1 MTPFA
6 RVLVDQ
12 AHSSA
17 WSLDADRAAEMNPA
31 NPGDASL
38 ARSAALL
45 RERGTRVDAHTDG
58 ELTPS
63 ALEGV
68 DVLVIP
74 HLAAAASERV
84 TGDLPPVLT
93 PSEIEAVVDHVAKGG
108 GLLVLAE
115 SDQDTHGNNLGE
127 LLAPFGVRIASTLV
141 HESPDGGRRHHGN
154 ATWVRPDISQTPG
167 QGVLAGIADLCF
179 YRAGTLDVSAAAG
192 ARVLARTSASA
203 HPADEPLAVTVEHG
217 RGRVVVLAD
226 SDLVG
231 DVSIGELDHG
241 EFWVN
246 LVTWAG
252 NGRGF
257 EGSAPG
263 DLTAAHA
270 ERGTQTSEGAGSTTV
285 ESEAW
290 LALKAAVEELRLLQ
304 AADGGLRPEA
314 DRQRAAAL
322 VAEMV
327 SRVEELAP
335 HFPHDAEY
343 LAALPGDLQRWV
355 DGGFGVPDFLDSLQ
369 AFRPEQHR
377 ADGAEHLVLF
387 PMYTQNGNPDRVFEA
402 VLLSTFWPDWL
413 ADVEARFDNPMFL
426 SVQFLD
432 HTPGYDTNSAVL
444 FPETVSV
451 REVPTFHW
459 GAIFSDREAARFR
472 RITAAT
478 AETLSLDLPPEGERL
493 VTSQGMAQ
501 SAFAMWDLMHDRTH
515 SHGDL
520 PFDPFMIKQRMPYW
534 MYALEELRCDLNTF
548 RQCVDLAQE
557 GHPFAR
563 AVQLAIVFDR
573 GFRFPVTGERHRNYD
588 GLGGQL
594 LFAWLHK
601 HDALRWTDNRL
612 TFDWAKVPET
622 VVALSDE
629 IERLYRDGIDRS
641 KVGHWMAAHEFIS
654 GYVAPHPGSV
664 WAKGADGLPL
674 DGPRK
679 GLNDAV
685 LPDEFPLNV
694 FFEALRKKLGPV
706 IGSTRGLTGTS
717 DPRADEARDEAGVR
731 PLAPRGRM
739 SA

>member
-12 AHSSA
+12 VHSSA

-45 RERGTRVDAHTDG
+45 RERGTRVDAHTEG
-58 ELTPS
+58 RLTPT

-74 HLAAAASERV
+74 HLAAEASERV
-84 TGDLPPVLT
+84 TGGLPPVLDQ
-93 PSEIEAVVDHVAKGG
+93 SEIDAVVDHVAAGG
-108 GLLVLAE
+108 GLVVLAE
-115 SDQDTHGNNLGE
+115 CDQDTHGNNLDE
-127 LLAPFGVRIASTLV
+127 LLAPFGVGIVSTLV
-141 HESPDGGRRHHGN
+141 HESPDGGRRQHGN
-154 ATWVRPDISQTPG
+154 ATWVRPETAQSPG

-179 YRAGTLDVSAAAG
+179 YRSGTLDVSG
-192 ARVLARTSASA
+192 ADGADVLARTSGTA
-203 HPADEPLAVTVEHG
+203 HPSGAPLAVTLEHG

-231 DVSIGELDHG
+231 DDSIGELDHE
-241 EFWVN
+241 EFWIN

-252 NGRGF
+252 NGGF

-263 DLTAAHA
+263 GLSA
-270 ERGTQTSEGAGSTTV
+270 STTV
-285 ESEAW
+285 TSEAW
-290 LALKAAVEELRLLQ
+290 LALKAAVEELRTMQ
-304 AADGGLRPEA
+304 AGDGSLTPGA
-314 DRQRAAAL
+314 DRERATGL
-322 VAEMV
+322 VTQMIA
-327 SRVEELAP
+327 RVEELAP
-335 HFPHDAEY
+335 RFPHDAEY
-343 LAALPGDLQRWV
+343 LAALPTDLRRWV
-355 DGGFGVPDFLDSLQ
+355 DDGFGVPDFLDSLM

-377 ADGAEHLVLF
+377 VDGAEHLVLF

-402 VLLSTFWPDWL
+402 LLISVFWPDWL
-413 ADVEARFDNPMFL
+413 ADVEATFDNPMFL

-451 REVPTFHW
+451 REVPTFSW

-472 RITAAT
+472 RITEAA

-493 VTSQGMAQ
+493 VASQEMAQ
-501 SAFAMWDLMHDRTH
+501 SVFAMWDLMHDRTH

-563 AVQLAIVFDR
+563 AVQLAVVFDR
-573 GFRFPVTGERHRNYD
+573 GFRFPVTGDRHRNYD

-612 TFDWAKVPET
+612 SFDWRRVPET
-622 VVALSDE
+622 VVALSDA
-629 IERLYRDGIDRS
+629 IEALYRDGIDRS
-641 KVGHWMAAHEFIS
+641 KVGHWLAAHEFIS
-654 GYVAPHPGSV
+654 EYVAPHPASV
-664 WAKGADGLPL
+664 WAKGAAGLPL

-706 IGSTRGLTGTS
+706 IDSTRGITGAS
-717 DPRADEARDEAGVR
+717 DVGEGDPVGAADV
-731 PLAPRGRM
+731 RM

>member
-1 MTPFA
+1 M
-6 RVLVDQ
+6 
-12 AHSSA
+12 
-17 WSLDADRAAEMNPA
+17 
-31 NPGDASL
+31 
-38 ARSAALL
+38 
-45 RERGTRVDAHTDG
+45 
-58 ELTPS
+58 
-63 ALEGV
+63 
-68 DVLVIP
+68 
-74 HLAAAASERV
+74 
-84 TGDLPPVLT
+84 
-93 PSEIEAVVDHVAKGG
+93 
-108 GLLVLAE
+108 
-115 SDQDTHGNNLGE
+115 
-127 LLAPFGVRIASTLV
+127 
-141 HESPDGGRRHHGN
+141 
-154 ATWVRPDISQTPG
+154 
-167 QGVLAGIADLCF
+167 
-179 YRAGTLDVSAAAG
+179 
-192 ARVLARTSASA
+192 
-203 HPADEPLAVTVEHG
+203 
-217 RGRVVVLAD
+217 
-226 SDLVG
+226 
-231 DVSIGELDHG
+231 
-241 EFWVN
+241 
-246 LVTWAG
+246 
-252 NGRGF
+252 
-257 EGSAPG
+257 
-263 DLTAAHA
+263 
-270 ERGTQTSEGAGSTTV
+270 
-285 ESEAW
+285 
-290 LALKAAVEELRLLQ
+290 ALKAAVEELRLLQ
-304 AADGGLRPEA
+304 APDGSLQPEA
-314 DRQRAAAL
+314 DRERAAAL
-322 VAEMV
+322 VAQMV
-327 SRVEELAP
+327 ARVEELAP
-335 HFPHDAEY
+335 HFPHDGAY

-355 DGGFGVPDFLDSLQ
+355 DDGFGVPDFLDSLQ

-377 ADGAEHLVLF
+377 VDGAEHLVLF

-413 ADVEARFDNPMFL
+413 ADVEGRFDNPMFL

-444 FPETVSV
+444 FPETVCV

-472 RITAAT
+472 RITEAT
-478 AETLSLDLPPEGERL
+478 AQTLSLDLPPEGERL
-493 VTSQGMAQ
+493 VSSQEVAQ

-563 AVQLAIVFDR
+563 VVQLAIIFDR
-573 GFRFPVTGERHRNYD
+573 GFRFPITGERHRNYD

-601 HDALRWTDNRL
+601 HDALRWTDNKL
-612 TFDWAKVPET
+612 TFDWARVPET

-694 FFEALRKKLGPV
+694 FFEALRKKVGPV
-706 IGSTRGLTGTS
+706 IESTRGLTGTR
-717 DPRADEARDEAGVR
+717 DPRADEARADESV
-731 PLAPRGRM
+731 RM